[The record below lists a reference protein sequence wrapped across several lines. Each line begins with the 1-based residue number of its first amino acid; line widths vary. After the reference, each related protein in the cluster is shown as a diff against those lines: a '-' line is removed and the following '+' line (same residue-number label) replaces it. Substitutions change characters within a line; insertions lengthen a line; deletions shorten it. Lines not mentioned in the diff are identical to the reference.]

1 MARPHPTDTLFAALV
16 RPRHWPA
23 WLGFGLMRLVS
34 WLPLPA
40 IWLLGAV
47 VGTLLYL
54 LHTGRRRVVR
64 RNLARCFPSLA
75 ARARERLVRRQFR
88 AFGQTLFDLG
98 VAWWASRRRIERLV
112 RFRHR
117 EHYDRALARGENV
130 ILLAP
135 HFLGLEIA
143 GIRLSLE
150 RSMVTVFRHPDSVP
164 MRLVMERGRGRFG
177 LKLIE
182 HNRPFTSLV
191 RAVKAGT
198 PLYYLPDQDAG
209 RRNAVFAPFFG
220 IPAATFTA
228 PARLAQM
235 TDATVIVCVA
245 RQLPFGRGYEVEFQP
260 PLKGF
265 PVGNALTDAT
275 RVNEAIEKAVRK
287 HPAQYFWMHKRFK
300 TRPEGER
307 NFYGK

>member
-1 MARPHPTDTLFAALV
+1 MAHPRPIDTSRVALV
-16 RPRHWPA
+16 HPRY
-23 WLGFGLMRLVS
+23 WLSWS
-34 WLPLPA
+34 WLILLRLLSYLPLRI
-40 IWLLGAV
+40 IWLLGTV

-64 RNLARCFPSLA
+64 CNLARCFPLLSA
-75 ARARERLVRRQFR
+75 GKRERLVRSHFR
-88 AFGQTLFDLG
+88 AVGQTLFDFG
-98 VAWWASRRRIERLV
+98 VAWWASRRRITRLV

-117 EHYDRALARGENV
+117 EHYDRALARGKNV

-164 MRLVMERGRGRFG
+164 VRWVMERGRGRFG

-191 RAVKAGT
+191 RAVKTGT

-209 RRNAVFAPFFG
+209 RRHSVFAPLFG

-265 PVGNALTDAT
+265 PTGDALTDAT
-275 RVNEAIEKAVRK
+275 HVNEAIEKAARK